1 MELFQL
7 RYFVA
12 IARHRNFTR
21 AAGSLGLA
29 QPALSQQM
37 RLLEAELGT
46 QLLNRGRRE
55 TTLTAAGQVLFE
67 RAQTLLSDTEAARQA
82 VSDVT
87 ALRAGKL
94 VIAAINSISGR
105 WLPARIRR
113 FRDRHPGIELSLRVG
128 RSDEVAELVCSGVAE
143 LGFLQLPADRE
154 QFRVRKLFY
163 EDFHVLM
170 PESHPLSAQ
179 ASVTLAEIRKEP
191 FVLYQGRAR
200 SVVLE
205 ACAKAG
211 FSPRV
216 ACESGELD
224 TVRELVSAG
233 LGIAVLPRLAID
245 MDRAGSRSV
254 PLHRPCLRRQIGWIT
269 RRRGTLSAAA
279 EEMLRSLM

>member
-7 RYFVA
+7 RYFLA

-21 AAGSLGLA
+21 AAESLGLA

-37 RLLEAELGT
+37 RQLEAQLGAR
-46 QLLNRGRRE
+46 LLDRGRRE
-55 TTLTAAGQVLFE
+55 TTLTAAGEALFE
-67 RAQTLLSDTEAARQA
+67 RAQTLLNDAQAARQA
-82 VSDVT
+82 VADVT
-87 ALRAGKL
+87 ALRAGRL

-105 WLPARIRR
+105 WLPTRIRR
-113 FRDRHPGIELSLRVG
+113 FRDRHPGIELSLKVG
-128 RSDEVAELVCSGVAE
+128 RSDEVAGLVASGAAE

-154 QFRVRKLFY
+154 QFRVRKLFC
-163 EDFHVLM
+163 EEFHALV
-170 PESHPLSAQ
+170 PTTHPLADEST
-179 ASVTLAEIRKEP
+179 VTLADVRREP

-200 SVVLE
+200 AVVLE

-245 MDRAGSRSV
+245 TDRSGSRAV
-254 PLHRPCLRRQIGWIT
+254 PLSRPRLRRQIGWIA
-269 RRRGTLSAAA
+269 RRRGALSAAA
-279 EEMLRSLM
+279 EEMLRCLD